1 MNRRTSLLVATA
13 FVAGAA
19 ATAPAARL
27 LLPMLVPNTARAD
40 TASYPDTRAQSL
52 ALFGQ
57 VLQRVRSD
65 YVDPVKT
72 GTLIDHALDG
82 MLSGLD
88 PHSGYM
94 DPKQWREMQLETQ
107 GHFGGLGMTVTGEG
121 GLLKVIAPIDGTPAA
136 RAVIK
141 PGDMIT
147 TVDGKTVEGLTL
159 QEAVDKLRGPPNTQ
173 VKLTIKREH
182 ESAPILLTLT
192 REVIHMDVVK
202 ARREGEF
209 GYVRLSVFN
218 DDTDRDLR
226 AALQGFRKSGGRLA
240 GLVIDLRNNPGGLLD
255 QAIAVSDDFLTGGEI
270 VSTHGRLPDDN
281 HAWYAKAGDLSA
293 GLPIVVLI
301 NEGSASASEIVAGAL
316 QDNHRAV
323 LLGTRSFGKGSVQT
337 LYPLDNDGA
346 IRLTTAR
353 YYTPDGR
360 SIQGEGI
367 VPDVVVHASDTRQP
381 SFAPEHE
388 SDLNNTLGMP
398 PGQTEKVT
406 RPALPIAA
414 GLADKPPKDWPK
426 LDPAK
431 PETDFQLHQAIV
443 LLQRMEAAPPTVVP
457 TGQKAAPRTVS
468 RSPA

>member
-1 MNRRTSLLVATA
+1 M
-13 FVAGAA
+13 
-19 ATAPAARL
+19 API
-27 LLPMLVPNTARAD
+27 PPSPT

-57 VLQRVRSD
+57 VLERVRAD

-72 GTLIDHALDG
+72 STLIHYALDG

-94 DPKQWREMQLETQ
+94 DAKQWHEMQLETQ

-136 RAVIK
+136 RAGIK
-141 PGDMIT
+141 PGDLIT
-147 TVDGKTVEGLTL
+147 TVDGKTIEGLTL

-173 VKLTIKREH
+173 VKLTIKREGD
-182 ESAPILLTLT
+182 ADP
-192 REVIHMDVVK
+192 DPADAD
-202 ARREGEF
+202 ARDHPHGGGQGAARWR
-209 GYVRLSVFN
+209 YRLC
-218 DDTDRDLR
+218 
-226 AALQGFRKSGGRLA
+226 AAERVQRRHRPRPARGAGGVPQVGGKLA

-255 QAIAVSDDFLTGGEI
+255 QAIAVADDFLNSGEI
-270 VSTHGRLPDDN
+270 VSTHGRLSDDD
-281 HAWYAKAGDLSA
+281 HAWYAKPGDLSG

-301 NEGSASASEIVAGAL
+301 NDGSASASEIVAGAL
-316 QDNHRAV
+316 QDDRRAV

-337 LYPLDNDGA
+337 LYPLDNEGA

-353 YYTPDGR
+353 YFTPDGR

-367 VPDVVVHASDTRQP
+367 IPDVVVHESDTPEP
-381 SFAPEHE
+381 SFVPEHE
-388 SDLNNTLGMP
+388 SDLNNTLGIA
-398 PGQTEKVT
+398 PGQAEKMT
-406 RPALPIAA
+406 RPPLPIAA

-426 LDPAK
+426 LDANK
-431 PETDFQLHQAIV
+431 PETDFQLHQALI
-443 LLQRMEAAPPTVVP
+443 LLQRMTAGPGNVVP
-457 TGQKAAPRTVS
+457 TGQKAPRQPLA

>member
-13 FVAGAA
+13 FVAGAVA
-19 ATAPAARL
+19 AGPAARL
-27 LLPMLVPNTARAD
+27 LLSRLAPDSAFAATVG
-40 TASYPDTRAQSL
+40 YPDHRAESL

-57 VLQRVRSD
+57 VLERVRAD

-72 GTLIDHALDG
+72 STLIDHALDG

-94 DPKQWREMQLETQ
+94 DAKQWHEMQLETE

-121 GLLKVIAPIDGTPAA
+121 GTLKVVAPIDGTPAA
-136 RAVIK
+136 RAGIM
-141 PGDMIT
+141 PGDLIT
-147 TVDGKTVEGLTL
+147 SVDGKTIEGLTL
-159 QEAVDKLRGPPNTQ
+159 QDAVDKLRGPPQTQ
-173 VKLTIKREH
+173 VRLTIKRTGIDT
-182 ESAPILLTLT
+182 PIVLTLT
-192 REVIHMDVVK
+192 REIIQMEVVK
-202 ARREGEF
+202 SRREGDI

-226 AALQGFRKSGGRLA
+226 AALTGLHKSGGKLA

-255 QAIAVSDDFLTGGEI
+255 QAIAVADDFLNSGEI
-270 VSTHGRLPDDN
+270 VSTRGRLSDDD
-281 HAWYAKAGDLSA
+281 HAWYAKPGDLGA

-301 NEGSASASEIVAGAL
+301 NDGSASASEIVAGAL
-316 QDNHRAV
+316 QDDRRAV

-360 SIQGEGI
+360 SIQGQGI
-367 VPDVVVHASDTRQP
+367 IPDVVVHESETAEP
-381 SFAPEHE
+381 SFVPEHE
-388 SDLNNTLGMP
+388 SDLNNTLGIAP
-398 PGQTEKVT
+398 DQAEKMT

-426 LDPAK
+426 YDPNK

-443 LLQRMEAAPPTVVP
+443 LLHRMAGPQANVVP
-457 TGQKAAPRTVS
+457 TGQKAPRQSVS

>member
-1 MNRRTSLLVATA
+1 MSRRTSLLVTTA
-13 FVAGAA
+13 FVAGAIVVP
-19 ATAPAARL
+19 ATRL
-27 LLPMLVPNTARAD
+27 LLPRLAPDTAFAD
-40 TASYPDTRAQSL
+40 TVSYPDNRARSL

-57 VLQRVRSD
+57 VLERVRAD

-72 GTLIDHALDG
+72 DTLIHYALDG

-94 DPKQWREMQLETQ
+94 DAMQWHEMQLDTQ

-121 GLLKVIAPIDGTPAA
+121 GLLKVIAPIDDTPAS
-136 RAVIK
+136 RAGIK
-141 PGDMIT
+141 PGDLIT
-147 TVDGKTVEGLTL
+147 SVDGKTVEGLTL
-159 QEAVDKLRGPPNTQ
+159 QEAVDKLRGPPNTKVQ
-173 VKLTIKREH
+173 LTIKREGDTT
-182 ESAPILLTLT
+182 PIALTLT
-192 REVIHMDVVK
+192 REIIRMEVVK
-202 ARREGEF
+202 SRRDGDI

-226 AALQGFRKSGGRLA
+226 AALAGFRKSGGKLA

-255 QAIAVSDDFLTGGEI
+255 QAIAVSDDFLNSGEI
-270 VSTHGRLPDDN
+270 VSTHGRQSDDD
-281 HAWYAKAGDLSA
+281 HAWYAKPGDLAS

-316 QDNHRAV
+316 QDDHRAV

-337 LYPLDNDGA
+337 LYPLDNGGA

-367 VPDVVVHASDTRQP
+367 IPDVVVHEADAPEP
-381 SFAPEHE
+381 SFMPEHE
-388 SDLNNTLGMP
+388 SDLNNTLGVA
-398 PGQTEKVT
+398 PGQAEKMT
-406 RPALPIAA
+406 RPPLPIAA
-414 GLADKPPKDWPK
+414 GLADKPPADWPK
-426 LDPAK
+426 YDPTK
-431 PETDFQLHQAIV
+431 PDTDFQLHQAIV
-443 LLQRMEAAPPTVVP
+443 LLRRMTVGPANVVP
-457 TGQKAAPRTVS
+457 TGQKVPRQSVS